1 MVDVA
6 NILIN
11 GVVIS
16 SLYALVAIGFTM
28 IFGVGGT
35 INLAHGA
42 VITIGAFAAYYVT
55 TAGFGIWAGVFAA
68 IAVPALFSVLLYKGF
83 AERRSDN
90 VIVVMILTLLA
101 SIVVEE
107 VIRIVEGS
115 QPRAIPTLVAGNT
128 EILGNAV
135 QNNLLVAV
143 VLSWVLIGGLFAF
156 INYTSTGKA
165 ILATSMSP
173 RGAALV
179 GIESDRI
186 NLYTWAIAGVLAGLA
201 GLFLGSYQTANWAM
215 GREPLILSF
224 SIVVL
229 GGLGSIRGSLVAA
242 YVIGFLEVI
251 TTSAIDPRLSGLAG
265 LVILVL
271 VLLVRPEG
279 LFGRELAEA

>member
-1 MVDVA
+1 MVDVV
-6 NILIN
+6 NIVIN
-11 GVVIS
+11 GSVIS

-35 INLAHGA
+35 INLAHGGI
-42 VITIGAFAAYYVT
+42 ITVGAFSAYYVT
-55 TAGFGIWAGVFAA
+55 NAGFGIWAGVLAA

-83 AERRSDN
+83 AERRDDI
-90 VIVVMILTLLA
+90 VIVMILTLLA

-107 VIRIVEGS
+107 AVRIVEGS
-115 QPRAIPTLVAGNT
+115 QPKAIPALVGGTT
-128 EILGNAV
+128 EMLGSTV
-135 QNNLLVAV
+135 QNNLIV
-143 VLSWVLIGGLFAF
+143 VFVVSWLLIGGLFAF
-156 INYTSTGKA
+156 VNYTDTGKA

-186 NLYTWAIAGVLAGLA
+186 NLYTWVIAGLLAGIA
-201 GLFLGSYQTANWAM
+201 GLFLGSYQTASWAM

-229 GGLGSIRGSLVAA
+229 GGLGSIRGSLIAA

-251 TTSAIDPRLSGLAG
+251 TTSLIDPRLTGLTG
-265 LVILVL
+265 LVVLVL

-279 LFGRELAEA
+279 LFGRELAGA

>member
-1 MVDVA
+1 MVEIA
-6 NILIN
+6 NILVN
-11 GVVIS
+11 GLVIS

-42 VITIGAFAAYYVT
+42 IITVGAFAAYYVT
-55 TAGFGIWAGVFAA
+55 NAGFGVWAGLLAA
-68 IAVPALFSVLLYKGF
+68 IVVPALFSVLLYKGL
-83 AERRSDN
+83 AERRREN

-107 VIRIVEGS
+107 VIRIYEGS
-115 QPRAIPTLVAGNT
+115 QPRTIPTLVPGVT
-128 EILGNAV
+128 EILGNGV
-135 QNNLLVAV
+135 QNNLIVTF
-143 VLSWVLIGGLFAF
+143 VLSWVLIGALFAF
-156 INYTSTGKA
+156 INYTDTGKA
-165 ILATSMSP
+165 ILATSMSA
-173 RGAALV
+173 RGASLV
-179 GIESDRI
+179 GIESGRI
-186 NLYTWAIAGVLAGLA
+186 NLYTWMIAGVLAGLA
-201 GLFLGSYQTANWAM
+201 GFFLGSYQTASWAM

-229 GGLGSIRGSLVAA
+229 GGLGSIRGSLLAA

-251 TTSAIDPRLSGLAG
+251 TTSAINPRLSGLAG
-265 LVILVL
+265 LVVLVL

>member
-6 NILIN
+6 NIVIN

-55 TAGFGIWAGVFAA
+55 TAGFGVWAGVLAA

-101 SIVVEE
+101 AIVVEE
-107 VIRIVEGS
+107 AIRIVEGS

-128 EILGNAV
+128 EILGNGV

-143 VLSWVLIGGLFAF
+143 VLSWVLIAGLFAF
-156 INYTSTGKA
+156 INYTKTGKA

-179 GIESDRI
+179 GIESGRI

-201 GLFLGSYQTANWAM
+201 GLFLGSYRTASWAM

>member
-1 MVDVA
+1 MVDVV
-6 NILIN
+6 NIIIN
-11 GVVIS
+11 GSVIS

-35 INLAHGA
+35 INLAHGGI
-42 VITIGAFAAYYVT
+42 ITIGAFAAYYVT
-55 TAGFGIWAGVFAA
+55 SAGFGIWAGVLAA
-68 IAVPALFSVLLYKGF
+68 MAIPALFSVLLYKGF
-83 AERRSDN
+83 AERRGD
-90 VIVVMILTLLA
+90 IIIVMILTLLA

-115 QPRAIPTLVAGNT
+115 QPKAIPALVSGNT
-128 EILGNAV
+128 EILGSTV
-135 QNNLLVAV
+135 QNNLLVVFV
-143 VLSWVLIGGLFAF
+143 VSWALIGGLFAF
-156 INYTSTGKA
+156 INYTDTGKA

-179 GIESDRI
+179 GIESSRI
-186 NLYTWAIAGVLAGLA
+186 NLYTWAIAGVLAGIA

-229 GGLGSIRGSLVAA
+229 GGLGSIRGSLIAA

-265 LVILVL
+265 LVVLVV

>member
-1 MVDVA
+1 MVDIA
-6 NILIN
+6 NIVIN
-11 GVVIS
+11 GAVRS

-42 VITIGAFAAYYVT
+42 VITLGAFAAYYVT
-55 TAGFGIWAGVFAA
+55 TAGFSIWLGVLAA
-68 IAVPALFSVLLYKGF
+68 MAIPALFSVLLYKGF

-90 VIVVMILTLLA
+90 IIIVMILTLLA
-101 SIVVEE
+101 SIVIEQI
-107 VIRIVEGS
+107 IRIVEGT
-115 QPRAIPTLVAGNT
+115 QPRAIPPLVTGNT

-135 QNNLLVAV
+135 QNNLLVV
-143 VLSWVLIGGLFAF
+143 FVLSWVLIGGLFAF
-156 INYTSTGKA
+156 INYTSIGKA
-165 ILATSMSP
+165 ILATSMNP

-179 GIESDRI
+179 GIESSRI
-186 NLYTWAIAGVLAGLA
+186 NLYTWAIAGLLAGLA

-215 GREPLILSF
+215 GRDPLVLSF

-251 TTSAIDPRLSGLAG
+251 TTSVINPRLTGLAG
-265 LVILVL
+265 LVVLVV

>member
-6 NILIN
+6 NIVIN

-55 TAGFGIWAGVFAA
+55 TAGFGIWAGVLAA

-83 AERRSDN
+83 AERRGDN
-90 VIVVMILTLLA
+90 IIVVMILTLLA

-115 QPRAIPTLVAGNT
+115 QPRAIPTLVAGTT
-128 EILGNAV
+128 EILGNGV

-143 VLSWVLIGGLFAF
+143 VLSWVLIAGLFAF
-156 INYTSTGKA
+156 INYSKTGKA

-179 GIESDRI
+179 GIESGRI

>member
-11 GVVIS
+11 GLVIS
-16 SLYALVAIGFTM
+16 SLYALIAIGFTM

-42 VITIGAFAAYYVT
+42 IITVGAFAAYYVT
-55 TAGFGIWAGVFAA
+55 TAGYGVWAGLLAA
-68 IAVPALFSVLLYKGF
+68 MAVPALFSVALYKGL
-83 AERRSDN
+83 AERRRES
-90 VIVVMILTLLA
+90 VVVVMILTLLA

-107 VIRIVEGS
+107 VIRIYEGS
-115 QPRAIPTLVAGNT
+115 QPRAIPTLVPGAT
-128 EILGNAV
+128 EILGNGV
-135 QNNLLVAV
+135 QNNLIVTF
-143 VLSWVLIGGLFAF
+143 VLSWVLIGALFAF
-156 INYTSTGKA
+156 INYTDTGKA
-165 ILATSMSP
+165 ILATSMSA
-173 RGAALV
+173 RGASLV
-179 GIESDRI
+179 GIESGRI

-201 GLFLGSYQTANWAM
+201 GFFLGSYQTAGWAM

-229 GGLGSIRGSLVAA
+229 GGLGSIRGSLLAA

-251 TTSAIDPRLSGLAG
+251 TTSAINPRLSGIAG
-265 LVILVL
+265 LVVLVA

-279 LFGRELAEA
+279 LFGRELTEA

>member
-1 MVDVA
+1 MVDVV
-6 NILIN
+6 NIIIN
-11 GVVIS
+11 GSVIS

-35 INLAHGA
+35 INLAHGGI
-42 VITIGAFAAYYVT
+42 ITIGAFAAYYVT
-55 TAGFGIWAGVFAA
+55 SAGFGIWAGVLAA
-68 IAVPALFSVLLYKGF
+68 MAIPAVFSVLLYKGF
-83 AERRSDN
+83 AERRGD
-90 VIVVMILTLLA
+90 IIIVMILTLLA

-115 QPRAIPTLVAGNT
+115 QPKAIPALVSGTT
-128 EILGNAV
+128 EILGSTV
-135 QNNLLVAV
+135 QNNLLVVFV
-143 VLSWVLIGGLFAF
+143 VSWVLIGGLFAF
-156 INYTSTGKA
+156 VNYTSTGKA

-179 GIESDRI
+179 GIESSRI
-186 NLYTWAIAGVLAGLA
+186 NLYTWAIAGVLAGIA
-201 GLFLGSYQTANWAM
+201 GLFLGSYQTASWAM

-229 GGLGSIRGSLVAA
+229 GGLGSIRGSLIAA

-251 TTSAIDPRLSGLAG
+251 TTSLINPRLTGLAG
-265 LVILVL
+265 LVVLVL

>member
-11 GVVIS
+11 GAVRS

-55 TAGFGIWAGVFAA
+55 TAGFSIWVGALAA
-68 IAVPALFSVLLYKGF
+68 MAVPALFSVALYKGF
-83 AERRSDN
+83 AERRNDN
-90 VIVVMILTLLA
+90 IIIVMILTLLA
-101 SIVVEE
+101 SIVVEQ
-107 VIRIVEGS
+107 VIRIVEGT
-115 QPRAIPTLVAGNT
+115 QPRAIPALVTGTT
-128 EILGNAV
+128 EVLGNGV
-135 QNNLLVAV
+135 QNNLLVV
-143 VLSWVLIGGLFAF
+143 FVLSWVLIGGLFAF
-156 INYTSTGKA
+156 VNYTSTGRA

-179 GIESDRI
+179 GIESSRVK
-186 NLYTWAIAGVLAGLA
+186 LYTWLIAGVLAGVA

-215 GREPLILSF
+215 GRNPLILSF

-229 GGLGSIRGSLVAA
+229 GGLGSIRGSLIAA

-251 TTSAIDPRLSGLAG
+251 TTSVINPRLTGLAG
-265 LVILVL
+265 LVVLVL

>member
-1 MVDVA
+1 
-6 NILIN
+6 
-11 GVVIS
+11 
-16 SLYALVAIGFTM
+16 LVS
-28 IFGVGGT
+28 
-35 INLAHGA
+35 
-42 VITIGAFAAYYVT
+42 
-55 TAGFGIWAGVFAA
+55 
-68 IAVPALFSVLLYKGF
+68 IAV
-83 AERRSDN
+83 
-90 VIVVMILTLLA
+90 
-101 SIVVEE
+101 EE
-107 VIRIVEGS
+107 TIRIAEGS
-115 QPRAIPTLVAGNT
+115 QPKAIPTLVSGT
-128 EILGNAV
+128 TDILGNGV

-143 VLSWVLIGGLFAF
+143 VLSWLLIGGLFAF

-179 GIESDRI
+179 GIESSRI

-242 YVIGFLEVI
+242 YIIGFLEVI

>member
-1 MVDVA
+1 MVDVVT
-6 NILIN
+6 ILIN
-11 GVVIS
+11 GTVIS

-42 VITIGAFAAYYVT
+42 IITVGAFAAYYVT
-55 TAGFGIWAGVFAA
+55 SAGFGIPAGVLAA
-68 IAVPALFSVLLYKGF
+68 MAIPALFSVLLYKGF
-83 AERRSDN
+83 AERRDD
-90 VIVVMILTLLA
+90 IIIVMILTLLA

-107 VIRIVEGS
+107 VLRIVEGS
-115 QPRAIPTLVAGNT
+115 QPRAIPALVSGNT
-128 EILGNAV
+128 EILGSAV
-135 QNNLLVAV
+135 QNNLLVVFV
-143 VLSWVLIGGLFAF
+143 VSWVLIGGLFVF
-156 INYTSTGKA
+156 INYTDTGKA

-179 GIESDRI
+179 GIESSRI
-186 NLYTWAIAGVLAGLA
+186 NLYTWAIAGVLAGIA

-265 LVILVL
+265 LVVLVV

>member
-1 MVDVA
+1 MVDVV
-6 NILIN
+6 NIIIN
-11 GVVIS
+11 GSVIS

-35 INLAHGA
+35 INLAHGGI
-42 VITIGAFAAYYVT
+42 ITIGAFAAYYVT
-55 TAGFGIWAGVFAA
+55 SAGFGIWAGVLAA
-68 IAVPALFSVLLYKGF
+68 MAIPAVFSVLLYKGF
-83 AERRSDN
+83 AERRGD
-90 VIVVMILTLLA
+90 IIIVMILTLLA

-115 QPRAIPTLVAGNT
+115 QPKAIPALVSGTT
-128 EILGNAV
+128 EILGNTV
-135 QNNLLVAV
+135 QNNLLVVFV
-143 VLSWVLIGGLFAF
+143 VSWVLIGGLFAF
-156 INYTSTGKA
+156 VNYTSTGKA

-179 GIESDRI
+179 GIESSRI
-186 NLYTWAIAGVLAGLA
+186 NLYTWAIAGVLAGIA
-201 GLFLGSYQTANWAM
+201 GLFLGSYQTASWAM

-229 GGLGSIRGSLVAA
+229 GGLGSIRGSLIAA

-251 TTSAIDPRLSGLAG
+251 TTSLINPRLTGLAG
-265 LVILVL
+265 LVVLVL

>member
-11 GVVIS
+11 GLVIS
-16 SLYALVAIGFTM
+16 SLYALIAIGFTM

-42 VITIGAFAAYYVT
+42 IITVGAFAAYYVT
-55 TAGFGIWAGVFAA
+55 TAGYGVWAGLLAA
-68 IAVPALFSVLLYKGF
+68 MVVPALFSVALYKGL
-83 AERRSDN
+83 AERRRES
-90 VIVVMILTLLA
+90 VVVVMILTLLA

-107 VIRIVEGS
+107 VIRIYEGS
-115 QPRAIPTLVAGNT
+115 QPRAIPTLVPGAT
-128 EILGNAV
+128 EILGNGV
-135 QNNLLVAV
+135 QNNLIVTF
-143 VLSWVLIGGLFAF
+143 VLSWVLIGALFAF
-156 INYTSTGKA
+156 INYTDTGKA
-165 ILATSMSP
+165 ILATSMSA
-173 RGAALV
+173 RGASLV
-179 GIESDRI
+179 GIESGRI

-201 GLFLGSYQTANWAM
+201 GFFLGSYQTAGWAM

-229 GGLGSIRGSLVAA
+229 GGLGSIRGSLLAA

-251 TTSAIDPRLSGLAG
+251 TTSAINPRLSGIAG
-265 LVILVL
+265 LVVLVA

>member
-1 MVDVA
+1 MVDVV
-6 NILIN
+6 NIIIN
-11 GVVIS
+11 GSVIS

-35 INLAHGA
+35 INLAHGGI
-42 VITIGAFAAYYVT
+42 ITIGAFAAYYVT
-55 TAGFGIWAGVFAA
+55 SAGFGIWAGVLAA
-68 IAVPALFSVLLYKGF
+68 MAIPALFSVLLYKGF
-83 AERRSDN
+83 AERRGD
-90 VIVVMILTLLA
+90 IIIVMILTLLA

-115 QPRAIPTLVAGNT
+115 QPKAIPALVGGTT
-128 EILGNAV
+128 EIVGSTV
-135 QNNLLVAV
+135 QNNLLVVFV
-143 VLSWVLIGGLFAF
+143 VSWVLIGGLFAF
-156 INYTSTGKA
+156 VNYTDTGKA

-179 GIESDRI
+179 GIESSRI
-186 NLYTWAIAGVLAGLA
+186 NLYTWAIAGVLAGIA
-201 GLFLGSYQTANWAM
+201 GLFLGSYQTASWAM

-229 GGLGSIRGSLVAA
+229 GGLGSIRGSLIAA

-251 TTSAIDPRLSGLAG
+251 TTSLINPRLTGLAG
-265 LVILVL
+265 LVVLVL

>member
-1 MVDVA
+1 MVDVVT
-6 NILIN
+6 ILIN
-11 GVVIS
+11 GTVIS

-42 VITIGAFAAYYVT
+42 IITVGAFAAYYVT
-55 TAGFGIWAGVFAA
+55 SAGFGIPAGVLAA
-68 IAVPALFSVLLYKGF
+68 MAIPALFSVLLYKGF
-83 AERRSDN
+83 AERRDD
-90 VIVVMILTLLA
+90 IIIVMILTLLA
-101 SIVVEE
+101 SLVVEE
-107 VIRIVEGS
+107 VLRIVEGS
-115 QPRAIPTLVAGNT
+115 QPRAIPALVSGNT
-128 EILGNAV
+128 EILGSAV
-135 QNNLLVAV
+135 QNNLLVVFV
-143 VLSWVLIGGLFAF
+143 VSWVLIGGLFVF
-156 INYTSTGKA
+156 INYTNTGKA

-179 GIESDRI
+179 GIESSRI
-186 NLYTWAIAGVLAGLA
+186 NLYTWAIAGVLAGIA

-265 LVILVL
+265 LVVLVV

>member
-1 MVDVA
+1 MADVVT
-6 NILIN
+6 ILIN
-11 GVVIS
+11 GTVIS

-42 VITIGAFAAYYVT
+42 IITVGAFAAYYVT
-55 TAGFGIWAGVFAA
+55 SAGFGIPAGVLAA
-68 IAVPALFSVLLYKGF
+68 MAIPALFSVLLYKGF
-83 AERRSDN
+83 AERRDD
-90 VIVVMILTLLA
+90 IIIVMILTLLA

-107 VIRIVEGS
+107 VLRIVEGS
-115 QPRAIPTLVAGNT
+115 QPRAIPALVSGNT
-128 EILGNAV
+128 EILGSAV
-135 QNNLLVAV
+135 QNNLLVVFV
-143 VLSWVLIGGLFAF
+143 VSWVLIGGLFVF
-156 INYTSTGKA
+156 INYTDTGKA

-179 GIESDRI
+179 GIESSRI
-186 NLYTWAIAGVLAGLA
+186 NLYTWAIAGVLAGIA

-265 LVILVL
+265 LVVLVV

>member
-6 NILIN
+6 NIVIN

-55 TAGFGIWAGVFAA
+55 TAGFGIWAGVLAA

-83 AERRSDN
+83 AERRSDD

-101 SIVVEE
+101 AIVVEE
-107 VIRIVEGS
+107 AIRIVEGS

-128 EILGNAV
+128 EILGNGV

-143 VLSWVLIGGLFAF
+143 VLSWVLIAGLFAF
-156 INYTSTGKA
+156 INYTKTGKA

-179 GIESDRI
+179 GIESGRI

-201 GLFLGSYQTANWAM
+201 GLFLGSYRTASWAM

>member
-6 NILIN
+6 NIVIN

-55 TAGFGIWAGVFAA
+55 TAGFGIWAGVLAA

-90 VIVVMILTLLA
+90 IIVVMILTLLA

-107 VIRIVEGS
+107 VVRIVEGS
-115 QPRAIPTLVAGNT
+115 QPRAIPALVGGTT
-128 EILGNAV
+128 EILGNGV

-143 VLSWVLIGGLFAF
+143 VLSWLLIAGLFAF

-179 GIESDRI
+179 GIESGRI

>member
-55 TAGFGIWAGVFAA
+55 TAGFGIWAGVLAA

>member
-1 MVDVA
+1 MADIVT
-6 NILIN
+6 ILIN
-11 GVVIS
+11 GTVIS

-35 INLAHGA
+35 INLAHGGI
-42 VITIGAFAAYYVT
+42 ITVGAFSAYYVT
-55 TAGFGIWAGVFAA
+55 NAGLGIWAGVLAA
-68 IAVPALFSVLLYKGF
+68 MAIPALFSVLLYKGF
-83 AERRSDN
+83 AERRND
-90 VIVVMILTLLA
+90 IIIVMILTLLA

-107 VIRIVEGS
+107 VVRIVEGS
-115 QPRAIPTLVAGNT
+115 QPKAIPALVSGTT
-128 EILGNAV
+128 ELLGSSV
-135 QNNLLVAV
+135 QNNLLVVFV
-143 VLSWVLIGGLFAF
+143 VSWLLIGGLFAF
-156 INYTSTGKA
+156 VNYTKTGKA

-186 NLYTWAIAGVLAGLA
+186 NLYTWAIAGLLAGIA

-265 LVILVL
+265 LVVLVV

>member
-42 VITIGAFAAYYVT
+42 VITIGAFAAYFVT
-55 TAGFGIWAGVFAA
+55 TAGFGIWAGVLAA
-68 IAVPALFSVLLYKGF
+68 IAAPALFSVLLYKGF

-90 VIVVMILTLLA
+90 IVIVMILTLLV
-101 SIVVEE
+101 SIAVEE
-107 VIRIVEGS
+107 TIRIAEGS
-115 QPRAIPTLVAGNT
+115 QPKAIPTLVSGT
-128 EILGNAV
+128 TDILGNGV

-143 VLSWVLIGGLFAF
+143 VLSWLLIGGLFAF

-179 GIESDRI
+179 GIESSRI

-242 YVIGFLEVI
+242 YIIGFLEVI

>member
-11 GVVIS
+11 GLVIS

-42 VITIGAFAAYYVT
+42 VITVGSFAAYYVT
-55 TAGFGIWAGVFAA
+55 NAGYGVWAGLVAA
-68 IAVPALFSVLLYKGF
+68 MVVPALFSVGLYKGL
-83 AERRSDN
+83 AERRQDD
-90 VIVVMILTLLA
+90 IIAVMILTLLA
-101 SIVVEE
+101 SIIVEQI
-107 VIRIVEGS
+107 IRIYEGS
-115 QPRAIPTLVAGNT
+115 QPRAIPSLAPGIT
-128 EILGNAV
+128 EILGNGV
-135 QNNLLVAV
+135 QNDLIVTF
-143 VLSWVLIGGLFAF
+143 VLSWVLIGALFAF
-156 INYTSTGKA
+156 INYTDTGKA

-173 RGAALV
+173 RGASLV
-179 GIESDRI
+179 GIESGRI
-186 NLYTWAIAGVLAGLA
+186 NLYTWVIAGVLAGLA
-201 GLFLGSYQTANWAM
+201 GFFLGSYQTASWAM

-229 GGLGSIRGSLVAA
+229 GGLGSIRGSLIAA
-242 YVIGFLEVI
+242 YVIGFLETITISVI
-251 TTSAIDPRLSGLAG
+251 NPRFTGVAG
-265 LVILVL
+265 LVVLVL

>member
-1 MVDVA
+1 MVDVV
-6 NILIN
+6 NIVIN
-11 GVVIS
+11 GSVIS

-35 INLAHGA
+35 INLAHGGI
-42 VITIGAFAAYYVT
+42 ITVGAFSAYYVT
-55 TAGFGIWAGVFAA
+55 NAGFGIWAGVLAA

-83 AERRSDN
+83 AERRDDI
-90 VIVVMILTLLA
+90 VIVMILTLLA

-107 VIRIVEGS
+107 AVRIVEGS
-115 QPRAIPTLVAGNT
+115 QPKAIPALVGGTT
-128 EILGNAV
+128 EMLGSTV
-135 QNNLLVAV
+135 QNNLIV
-143 VLSWVLIGGLFAF
+143 VFVVSWLLIGGLFAF
-156 INYTSTGKA
+156 VNYTDTGKA

-186 NLYTWAIAGVLAGLA
+186 NLYTWVIAGFLAGIA
-201 GLFLGSYQTANWAM
+201 GLFLGSYQTASWAM

-229 GGLGSIRGSLVAA
+229 GGLGSIRGSLIAA

-251 TTSAIDPRLSGLAG
+251 TTSLIDPRLTGLTG
-265 LVILVL
+265 LVVLVL

-279 LFGRELAEA
+279 LFGRELAGA

>member
-11 GVVIS
+11 GAVRS

-55 TAGFGIWAGVFAA
+55 AAGFSIWVGALAA
-68 IAVPALFSVLLYKGF
+68 MVVPALFSAALYKGF
-83 AERRSDN
+83 AERRSDD
-90 VIVVMILTLLA
+90 IIIVMILTLLA
-101 SIVVEE
+101 SIVVEQ
-107 VIRIVEGS
+107 VIRIVEGT
-115 QPRAIPTLVAGNT
+115 QPRAIPVLVTGTT
-128 EILGNAV
+128 EVLGNAV
-135 QNNLLVAV
+135 QNNLLVV
-143 VLSWVLIGGLFAF
+143 FVLSWVLIGGLFAF
-156 INYTSTGKA
+156 VNYTDTGKA
-165 ILATSMSP
+165 IVATSMSP

-179 GIESDRI
+179 GIESSRI
-186 NLYTWAIAGVLAGLA
+186 KLYTWLIAGVLAGLA

-215 GREPLILSF
+215 GRNPLILSF

-229 GGLGSIRGSLVAA
+229 GGLGSIRGSLIAA

-251 TTSAIDPRLSGLAG
+251 TTSVINPRLTGLAG
-265 LVILVL
+265 LVVLVL

>member
-6 NILIN
+6 NIVIN

-55 TAGFGIWAGVFAA
+55 AAGFGVWAGVLAA

-83 AERRSDN
+83 AERRSDD

-101 SIVVEE
+101 AIVVEE
-107 VIRIVEGS
+107 AIRIVEGS

-128 EILGNAV
+128 EILGNGV

-143 VLSWVLIGGLFAF
+143 VLSWVLIAGLFAF
-156 INYTSTGKA
+156 VNYTKTGKA

-179 GIESDRI
+179 GIESGRI

-201 GLFLGSYQTANWAM
+201 GLFLGSYRTASWAM

-224 SIVVL
+224 SVVVL

>member
-1 MVDVA
+1 MADIVT
-6 NILIN
+6 ILIN
-11 GVVIS
+11 GTVIS

-35 INLAHGA
+35 INLAHGGI
-42 VITIGAFAAYYVT
+42 ITVGAFSAYYVT
-55 TAGFGIWAGVFAA
+55 NAGLGIWAGVLAA
-68 IAVPALFSVLLYKGF
+68 MAVPALFSVLLYKGF
-83 AERRSDN
+83 AERRND
-90 VIVVMILTLLA
+90 IIIVMILTLLA

-107 VIRIVEGS
+107 VVRIVEGS
-115 QPRAIPTLVAGNT
+115 QPKAIPALVSGTT
-128 EILGNAV
+128 ELLGSSV
-135 QNNLLVAV
+135 QNNLLVVFV
-143 VLSWVLIGGLFAF
+143 VSWLLIGGLFAF
-156 INYTSTGKA
+156 VNYTKTGKA

-186 NLYTWAIAGVLAGLA
+186 NLYTWAIAGLLAGIA

-265 LVILVL
+265 LLVL
-271 VLLVRPEG
+271 VVVLLVRPEG

>member
-1 MVDVA
+1 MADIVT
-6 NILIN
+6 ILIN
-11 GVVIS
+11 GTVIS

-35 INLAHGA
+35 INLAHGGI
-42 VITIGAFAAYYVT
+42 ITVGAFSAYYVT
-55 TAGFGIWAGVFAA
+55 NAGLGIWAGVLAA
-68 IAVPALFSVLLYKGF
+68 MAVPALFSVLLYKGF
-83 AERRSDN
+83 AERRDD
-90 VIVVMILTLLA
+90 IIIVMILTLLA

-107 VIRIVEGS
+107 VVRIVEGS
-115 QPRAIPTLVAGNT
+115 QPKAIPALVSGTT
-128 EILGNAV
+128 ELLGSSV
-135 QNNLLVAV
+135 QNNLLVVFV
-143 VLSWVLIGGLFAF
+143 VSWLLIGGLFAF
-156 INYTSTGKA
+156 VNYSKTGKA

-186 NLYTWAIAGVLAGLA
+186 NLYTWAIAGLLAGIA

-265 LVILVL
+265 LVVLVV

>member
-6 NILIN
+6 NIVIN

-55 TAGFGIWAGVFAA
+55 TAGFGIWAGVLAA

-101 SIVVEE
+101 AIVVEE
-107 VIRIVEGS
+107 AIRIVEGS

-128 EILGNAV
+128 EILGNGV

-143 VLSWVLIGGLFAF
+143 VLSWVLIAGLFAF
-156 INYTSTGKA
+156 VNYTKTGKA

-179 GIESDRI
+179 GIESGRI

-201 GLFLGSYQTANWAM
+201 GLFLGSYRTASWAM

>member
-6 NILIN
+6 NIVIN

-55 TAGFGIWAGVFAA
+55 TAGFGIWAGVLAA

-83 AERRSDN
+83 AERRSDD

-101 SIVVEE
+101 AIVVEE
-107 VIRIVEGS
+107 AIRIVEGS

-128 EILGNAV
+128 EILGNGV

-143 VLSWVLIGGLFAF
+143 VLSWVLIAGLFAF
-156 INYTSTGKA
+156 VNYTKTGKA

-179 GIESDRI
+179 GIESGRI

-201 GLFLGSYQTANWAM
+201 GLFLGSYRTASWAM

>member
-6 NILIN
+6 NIVIN

-55 TAGFGIWAGVFAA
+55 TAGFGIWAGVLAA

-90 VIVVMILTLLA
+90 IIVVMILTLLA

-107 VIRIVEGS
+107 VVRIVEGS
-115 QPRAIPTLVAGNT
+115 QPRAIPALVSGNT

-143 VLSWVLIGGLFAF
+143 ALSWVLIAGLFAF
-156 INYTSTGKA
+156 INYSKTGKA

-179 GIESDRI
+179 GIESGRI